1 MVERELKRILLKE
14 EFVALTGDYIKAIM
28 LAQLEYWQKRAKEFD
43 KFVDEEKERLTKE
56 GVEINMTP
64 SHGWIYKSAQ
74 ELSSET
80 MLGFSKSSIRSHLKE
95 LINMGYVLE
104 RQNPYHKWDRTMQYR
119 LDLIKIKKDLNS
131 LGYELQ
137 DWIMDVTPHNHTSSK
152 IEHRE
157 SKNRT
162 SKNFENPDENKN
174 KVGSVVTPYNHT
186 SSKIEHRESRN
197 RTSKFENKTAIP
209 EIITETINRN
219 YILPLYNPP
228 LLEKSITQVSN
239 KLNFQKETK
248 RVHTEKNI
256 LEKTTSKDLRK
267 AIFREGIFEVF
278 DNLNGIKTDQELVEE
293 GVTRACKDILINRNT
308 KISSKQIKIMPEEIA
323 EEIKKEFPYG
333 LSPRLATKKR
343 KFFVA
348 KICDL
353 TSQKL
358 AQMFSTNNDTHKHL

>member
-137 DWIMDVTPHNHTSSK
+137 GWIMD
-152 IEHRE
+152 
-157 SKNRT
+157 
-162 SKNFENPDENKN
+162 
-174 KVGSVVTPYNHT
+174 VTPYNHT
-186 SSKIEHRESRN
+186 SSKIEHRE
-197 RTSKFENKTAIP
+197 
-209 EIITETINRN
+209 
-219 YILPLYNPP
+219 
-228 LLEKSITQVSN
+228 
-239 KLNFQKETK
+239 
-248 RVHTEKNI
+248 
-256 LEKTTSKDLRK
+256 
-267 AIFREGIFEVF
+267 
-278 DNLNGIKTDQELVEE
+278 
-293 GVTRACKDILINRNT
+293 
-308 KISSKQIKIMPEEIA
+308 
-323 EEIKKEFPYG
+323 
-333 LSPRLATKKR
+333 
-343 KFFVA
+343 
-348 KICDL
+348 
-353 TSQKL
+353 
-358 AQMFSTNNDTHKHL
+358 